1 MKITFAREE
10 NNIYKTFF
18 PSFHRKAVLP
28 SDFPRRGRA
37 YDQASYKCH
46 EWRNLSLYAF
56 PVIAKCLEPAKLREK
71 KIFTA
76 FGFLSRAYRLPEDE
90 YEYVPREMLNIA
102 TNYINDNYTQAFGE
116 TAGSYNYHMVSAH
129 LPEIR
134 ERQGPFTMHNAYPF
148 EGSYAEM
155 RKSFIPG
162 TRKFFYCISF
172 IKNIKSIRLIF
183 ILANIPK
190 QIMQRIMARKF
201 KRGHICDPKRT
212 PIKVGK
218 TPKCRDDLIYTKTNG
233 FYSLFRVQEIDE
245 NGDFNCTQFNV
256 IDKTF
261 SACPALN
268 FGLVGTFK
276 NQGFKSGIHFVRAN
290 NVAGKVILNQG
301 LLFTVPD
308 NVLIEK

>member
-172 IKNIKSIRLIF
+172 IKKHQINKTYFYLSKHPK
-183 ILANIPK
+183 ANHAK
-190 QIMQRIMARKF
+190 DHGAQVQ
-201 KRGHICDPKRT
+201 KRT
-212 PIKVGK
+212 YLRSETNSDKGRENTEMPRR
-218 TPKCRDDLIYTKTNG
+218 PDLHQDERLLQ
-233 FYSLFRVQEIDE
+233 SLPRSR
-245 NGDFNCTQFNV
+245 N
-256 IDKTF
+256 
-261 SACPALN
+261 
-268 FGLVGTFK
+268 
-276 NQGFKSGIHFVRAN
+276 
-290 NVAGKVILNQG
+290 
-301 LLFTVPD
+301 
-308 NVLIEK
+308 